1 MRKIL
6 DYLNIRQRPLGEAIL
21 RRAYRS
27 ADVKSAQRLLLDLA
41 RRLDGVDRKLRQD
54 APGSEYLLKP
64 IAFLG
69 SLFHTVA
76 NPYG

>member
-1 MRKIL
+1 MTGSGPWA
-6 DYLNIRQRPLGEAIL
+6 QAIL

-41 RRLDGVDRKLRQD
+41 RRLDRSTGKLRQD

-69 SLFHTVA
+69 SIFHTVA
-76 NPYG
+76 NPYA